1 MITAII
7 VDDEM
12 MAIKGLDLEL
22 RNFSDRIEICGK
34 FTSAQNALD
43 FIQNNSVDVVFLD
56 VEMPGVT
63 GFDFLD
69 KFQERNFHVVFTTA
83 YSKYALNA
91 IKNEA
96 VYYLLKPVDIDELE
110 NCINRLEKVLQKD
123 SFDTKLE
130 DALNKLNEM
139 GAGPRKIKLAYDGK
153 IAFLDPADIVYF
165 EGSGNYTSVFVKD
178 GSKILL
184 TRQLKQ
190 VENDLPE
197 GVFFRIHKSYI
208 VNLTKVS
215 AYLKSEGMLM
225 LDNEVS
231 LPVSLQKRGEILTRL

>member
-7 VDDEM
+7 VDDEL

-22 RNFSDRIEICGK
+22 RNFSDRLEICGR

-43 FIQNNSVDVVFLD
+43 YLKNNSVDVVFLD
-56 VEMPGVT
+56 VEMPGLT

-69 KFQERNFHVVFTTA
+69 KFQERNFNVVFTTA

-91 IKNEA
+91 IKSDA

-110 NCINRLEKVLQKD
+110 KCICRIEKALQKD

-130 DALNKLNEM
+130 DALNKLNEI
-139 GAGPRKIKLAYDGK
+139 GAGPRKIKLVYDGK
-153 IAFLDPADIVYF
+153 IAFFEPADIIYF
-165 EGSGNYTSVFVKD
+165 EGSGNYTYVYLND
-178 GSKILL
+178 GSKIIL

-190 VENDLPE
+190 VESDLPE
-197 GVFFRIHKSYI
+197 GIFFRIHKSYI
-208 VNLTKVS
+208 INLTKVK
-215 AYLKSEGMLM
+215 AFLKNENTL
-225 LDNEVS
+225 LIDNDIS

>member
-1 MITAII
+1 MINAII

-22 RNFSDRIEICGK
+22 RNFSDRVEVSGK
-34 FTSAQNALD
+34 FTNAQNALD
-43 FIQNNSVDVVFLD
+43 YIHSNPVDVVFLD
-56 VEMPGVT
+56 VEMPGMT
-63 GFDFLD
+63 GFDFLN
-69 KFQERNFHVVFTTA
+69 KFQERSFQVVFTTA

-110 NCINRLEKVLQKD
+110 KCINRIEKVLQKD

-130 DALNKLNEM
+130 EALNKMNEL
-139 GAGPRKIKLAYDGK
+139 GAGPKKIKLTHDGK
-153 IAFLDPADIVYF
+153 IAFMDPEEIVYF
-165 EGSGNYTSVFVKD
+165 EGSGNYTTVFLND

-190 VENDLPE
+190 VENELPE
-197 GVFFRIHKSYI
+197 GAFFRIHKSYI
-208 VNLTKVS
+208 VNLTKVR

-225 LDNEVS
+225 LQNNVS